1 MARDL
6 KIPILD
12 LKREYSFLKEEIQKQ
27 IKECFASQEWI
38 LGPKVGEFEKE
49 AAQYL
54 KVNYA
59 IGVASGTDALVLSL
73 QALALKLKNK
83 EFFDKKDE
91 IITTSFTF
99 VATAEAIVRS
109 GATPVF
115 VDIDPDTFNIDPK
128 EIKRAVTKNTAG
140 IIPVHLYGLSC
151 EMDEIIE
158 IAKDN
163 DLFVVE
169 DTAQAF
175 GAKFNGA
182 KAGTIGD
189 LGAFSFF
196 PSKNLG
202 GCGDGGLVVT
212 NNSETADYVKMLR
225 NHGQKEKYNAVY
237 IGYNSR
243 LDSLQAAI
251 LLAKLKCIDKFNDLR
266 RKAAD
271 KFNAA
276 LQSIKGLKVP
286 FEPKNSFHVY
296 HLYTI
301 QVSQRDEL
309 NTYLNSKGIQSRIY
323 YPILLNKMKA
333 FRDCK
338 VKGALKN
345 TEEVLSKV
353 LTLPMYPFLQDKEID
368 YITRNI
374 CSFLK

>member
-1 MARDL
+1 MAEDL

-12 LKREYSFLKEEIQKQ
+12 LKQEYDFLKEEIHQQ

-49 AAQYL
+49 VAKYL
-54 KVNYA
+54 NVNYA

-91 IITTSFTF
+91 IITTPFTF
-99 VATAEAIVRS
+99 VATAEAIVRC

-115 VDIDPDTFNIDPK
+115 VDINPDTFNIDPQ
-128 EIKRAVTKNTAG
+128 EIKKAITKNTVG

-151 EMDEIIE
+151 QMDKIIE
-158 IAKDN
+158 IAKEN

-169 DTAQAF
+169 DTAQAL
-175 GAKFNGA
+175 GARYKGV
-182 KAGTIGD
+182 KTGTIGD

-202 GCGDGGLVVT
+202 GCGDGGLIVT
-212 NNSETADYVKMLR
+212 NDSSTADYVKMLR

-251 LLAKLKCIDKFNDLR
+251 LLAKLKRIDKFNDLR
-266 RKAAD
+266 RKVAN
-271 KFNAA
+271 KFNTA
-276 LQSIKGLKVP
+276 LQGIKGLQVP
-286 FEPKNSFHVY
+286 LEPQNSFHVY
-296 HLYTI
+296 HLYTMK
-301 QVSQRDEL
+301 VSLRDKL
-309 NTYLNSKGIQSRIY
+309 NSYLNSKGIQARIY
-323 YPILLNKMKA
+323 YPIPLHKMKA
-333 FRDCK
+333 FSGCK
-338 VKGALKN
+338 VKGGLKN
-345 TEEVLSKV
+345 TDEVLSKV
-353 LTLPMYPFLQDKEID
+353 LTLPLYPFLQDKEID
-368 YITRNI
+368 YIIRNI
-374 CSFLK
+374 SSFLK